1 MELLKRF
8 KDRAPEYDEQYY
20 QMILDFTIEQGAGMG
35 RSSEEDRWKQ
45 GKYFSTRY
53 EMYMYAALLGLRK
66 NYRLPISKGTKKQ
79 KFIEIR
85 SWQPMEVTDYVVM
98 GIISKSGIDLNSLEN
113 MEDDEVEDNLTK
125 LRSVLE
131 EYANGGVDLIRSK
144 KEESPELFQQNE
156 NCFLDLLDS

>member
-131 EYANGGVDLIRSK
+131 EYANGGFDLIRSK
-144 KEESPELFQQNE
+144 KEESPEFFQQNE